1 MFASQLTPQLLKAS
15 VADGIISILEPVQAE
30 FNASQEWQSIEKL
43 AYPPPPE
50 PAKKKKAPK
59 DKGSRYPGSGPGAS
73 AGVANGPEKAKD
85 ATGAQNKEHVVS
97 HGDGSADAPQ
107 KVQVGGDVE
116 EAMNK
121 LGMNEKA
128 GEK

>member
-1 MFASQLTPQLLKAS
+1 MFAFQLTPQLLKAS

-43 AYPPPPE
+43 AYPPPE
-50 PAKKKKAPK
+50 PAKKKKTPK
-59 DKGSRYPGSGPGAS
+59 DKGSRYPGSGPGVS
-73 AGVANGPEKAKD
+73 TGVANGPEKAKD
-85 ATGAQNKEHVVS
+85 APGAQNKEHFAS
-97 HGDGSADAPQ
+97 HEDGSADAPQ